1 MARMGYFT
9 HPDIQG
15 RLNYPP
21 GGLLE
26 ACCFVML
33 SSYYVLH
40 FYMYTAVAGHLA
52 LSTQL
57 VKTFIL
63 HTYLALPPSLFL
75 SPFHRSCCPSLKW
88 VGSMSRYQS
97 VLPKSIERDE
107 VRASVVMLVLY
118 TAALLLYYYGRYKR
132 CDGREDERK
141 RRKGPD
147 FMGTADGRLDEWG
160 RNEET

>member
-33 SSYYVLH
+33 PSYYVLH

-63 HTYLALPPSLFL
+63 HTYLALPPSLSL
-75 SPFHRSCCPSLKW
+75 PFPSLLLP
-88 VGSMSRYQS
+88 VFEMSRQH
-97 VLPKSIERDE
+97 VAISISTPQEHWARWSPRVCCD
-107 VRASVVMLVLY
+107 ACTIHSST
-118 TAALLLYYYGRYKR
+118 TAILLWPLQKMRWQR
-132 CDGREDERK
+132 GREKEAEGARFYGNC
-141 RRKGPD
+141 RRPTGW
-147 FMGTADGRLDEWG
+147 MG
-160 RNEET
+160 

>member
-1 MARMGYFT
+1 MPAAEKDVLLAVSVSFLLVLLALASSSLITPEWPHAHIKMHINIIRTQLLTVILAQLLIYIYIYIISSAYLSGSNMARMGYFT

-33 SSYYVLH
+33 PSYYVLH

-63 HTYLALPPSLFL
+63 HTYLALPPSLSL
-75 SPFHRSCCPSLKW
+75 SPFHRSCCPSLK
-88 VGSMSRYQS
+88 
-97 VLPKSIERDE
+97 
-107 VRASVVMLVLY
+107 
-118 TAALLLYYYGRYKR
+118 
-132 CDGREDERK
+132 
-141 RRKGPD
+141 
-147 FMGTADGRLDEWG
+147 
-160 RNEET
+160 